1 MPYGQKSQMH
11 HEKEILLPSE
21 DRVIR
26 YANLLQTG
34 DQFGPDVAVG
44 NVVFLVLARF
54 DAQSK
59 CDSRQFFFRCFP
71 KMLACIVGCV
81 CPRFV

>member
-1 MPYGQKSQMH
+1 MH
-11 HEKEILLPSE
+11 HEKEVLLPSE

-44 NVVFLVLARF
+44 NVVFLFLARF

-59 CDSRQFFFRCFP
+59 CDSRQFFFRCFLDQS

-81 CPRFV
+81 RPRFV